1 MEEVIGRLRRMGA
14 LFLVG
19 LSLIIYIGF
28 GLVYWQ
34 QISQQKNL
42 REQVDRLNQT
52 LSRPLPSADQLLAK
66 YKAANDVLA
75 PLTVE
80 DALAVVVAIAEKH
93 GIDVAPEAANLSIPA
108 PVVITRARVG
118 SGSYQLMSINNVR
131 VEGKYDNVLA
141 FLTDLDLG
149 ETQEVVLDSGK
160 KRAFVGLLKRVILS
174 RQEVIVETPP
184 GGKPLPPEINASA
197 VLDFVIYVKPG

>member
-1 MEEVIGRLRRMGA
+1 MEEVIARLRRMGV